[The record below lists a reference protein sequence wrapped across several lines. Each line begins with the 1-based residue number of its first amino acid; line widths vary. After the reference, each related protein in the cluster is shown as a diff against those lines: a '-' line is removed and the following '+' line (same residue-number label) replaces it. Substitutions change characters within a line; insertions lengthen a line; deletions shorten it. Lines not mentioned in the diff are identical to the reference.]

1 MVRMMG
7 LSSQHAALLPCSAV
21 RKKACRFAA
30 APPPHKACGF
40 AGSPF
45 WVGSSPHHIK
55 KQGISFVMP
64 CFLVRMMG
72 LEPKKKRSFIVLLN
86 LLGSRN
92 GFIKPFYKKFK
103 SYKQGV
109 FRVQSIKVWCKMW
122 C

>member
-1 MVRMMG
+1 
-7 LSSQHAALLPCSAV
+7 
-21 RKKACRFAA
+21 
-30 APPPHKACGF
+30 
-40 AGSPF
+40 
-45 WVGSSPHHIK
+45 
-55 KQGISFVMP
+55 MP

-103 SYKQGV
+103 SYKRGV